1 MFFSSLHH
9 LLHPSFNLLN
19 LTCGRAHEDQG
30 YFWLITWCRWRS
42 PGWQWLLV
50 PLLAE
55 ISKIPG
61 DFTERLPLLG
71 AGRCVGDASRGL
83 YWQRHTDHSKLLVLT
98 GRMVRRLTAGMR
110 WLRME
115 DDNLQSQNEAEF
127 WSTVFCFCV
136 FMWKEIK
143 GSFFHFVELN
153 WVWSFP

>member
-9 LLHPSFNLLN
+9 LLHPSFNPLDLIY
-19 LTCGRAHEDQG
+19 GQAYEDQG
-30 YFWLITWCRWRS
+30 YFWFITWCRWRS

-50 PLLAE
+50 ALLAE
-55 ISKIPG
+55 ISKMPQG
-61 DFTERLPLLG
+61 FTERLLLLG
-71 AGRCVGDASRGL
+71 AGRCVGDASWWVGL

-115 DDNLQSQNEAEF
+115 DDNLQSQNEAEI
-127 WSTVFCFCV
+127 WSTAFCFCV

-143 GSFFHFVELN
+143 GLFFHFVELN
-153 WVWSFP
+153 